1 MSVRGAEARV
11 GWVRRTA
18 SPATV
23 IFISTR
29 AAIWLAAAFAL
40 AWFPGHG
47 SAFGTGL
54 WLRADSNWYTS
65 IARHGYGA
73 DPGEMPA
80 FVPGYPALVAG
91 HGRLLGDQY
100 GLAGLLISLVACWA
114 SFELLRRIALPRLGD
129 AGADRSVLYLALFP
143 MAVFLGAVYSESLFL
158 ALTLAAFLLAER
170 RHWALAST
178 AAGAATLTRSV
189 GVAIVA
195 GLAVMA
201 WPSIRKLA
209 WLLLVPAMFVAYPLT
224 LHFQAHD
231 AFAFSHAQVNW
242 QRHFTWGGPFGGLWY
257 GIRALWH
264 HTDNF
269 SERYYLA
276 VNIEALVFLFAFVA
290 LLPLVWR
297 RVGRAYAVFAA
308 VALAVPMT
316 WPASTGDF
324 PLFSMPR
331 FTMLAFPCF
340 IALAVVGEKPSRHTA
355 IVAGSALL
363 LGVAVVQWTL
373 GQLA

>member
-1 MSVRGAEARV
+1 MRNAP
-11 GWVRRTA
+11 
-18 SPATV
+18 PAAV
-23 IFISTR
+23 IFFTTR
-29 AAIWLAAAFAL
+29 AGIWLAAALSL

-65 IARHGYGA
+65 IARQGYGA
-73 DPGEMPA
+73 DPGHMPA
-80 FVPGYPALVAG
+80 FFPGYPALLAG
-91 HGRLLGDQY
+91 GGRLLGGNY
-100 GLAGLLISLVACWA
+100 GLAGLLISLACCA
-114 SFELLRRIALPRLGD
+114 VSFALLRRLALPRLGA
-129 AGADRSVLYLALFP
+129 AGATRSVLYLALFP

-158 ALTLAAFLLAER
+158 ALALAAFVLAEDD
-170 RHWALAST
+170 HWAWAAV
-178 AAGAATLTRSV
+178 AAGGATLTRSI
-189 GVAIVA
+189 GVAVVA

-201 WPSIRKLA
+201 WPSARRLA
-209 WLLLVPAMFVAYPLT
+209 WLLVVPVMFVAFPLT

-242 QRHFTWGGPFGGLWY
+242 QRHLSDAGPFGGLWD
-257 GIRALWH
+257 GITALWH

-276 VNIEALVFLFAFVA
+276 VNIEDLVYLLGFAA

-308 VALAVPMT
+308 LALAIPLA

-331 FTMLAFPCF
+331 FTILAFPCF
-340 IALAVVGEKPSRHTA
+340 IALAVIGERAAAHTT
-355 IVAGSALL
+355 IVAASSLF